1 MDAFFALTGTATAIL
16 QQNVLVVFSVLVF
29 VSVILAVACGLSL
42 AGSRSVGID
51 RIFGT
56 GGAGEGRGAS
66 PLSIRFQDDQFKW
79 LNHFK
84 PLYERFVPSD
94 NDEFT
99 TLRLKMI
106 NAGYRNP
113 WAVSKFYG
121 MRVVLGVGLFAG
133 ILLSGPV
140 LFNQYPFEQILLAAV
155 VGGLMGYF
163 LPVAYIARRTATR
176 KRLIREGFPDAL
188 DMLLVC
194 VEAGLGLDSAIA
206 KVASEIGK
214 AHPILGEE
222 MHLTGLEL
230 RAGKGRQEA
239 LHNLGQRTA
248 VEDVRTLVTLLV
260 QSDAL
265 GTSIGQALRVHSF
278 EMRAK
283 RLLRAEEK
291 AHKIPVKL
299 SFPLIFGLL
308 PVLMVVVLAPAIIR
322 AVQTIGPILK
332 QGMPTVGG

>member
-1 MDAFFALTGTATAIL
+1 MDGFLALSATATGVF
-16 QQNVLVVFSVLVF
+16 QQNILVVFSALVF
-29 VSVILAVACGLSL
+29 LAVILAVAGGLSL
-42 AGSRSVGID
+42 AAGRNTGID

-56 GGAGEGRGAS
+56 GGSGEDRGAK

-79 LNHFK
+79 LNYFK
-84 PLYERFVPSD
+84 PLYERFVPSA
-94 NDEFT
+94 DEFT
-99 TLRLKMI
+99 ILRLKMI

-113 WAVSKFYG
+113 MAVSKFYG
-121 MRVVLGVGLFAG
+121 MRIVLGVGTFAG

-140 LFNQYPFEQILLAAV
+140 LFNQYPFEHILLAAII
-155 VGGLMGYF
+155 GGLMGYF
-163 LPVAYIARRTATR
+163 LPVAFIAQRTATR

-206 KVASEIGK
+206 KVAAEIGK

-222 MHLTGLEL
+222 MNLTGLEL

-239 LHNLGQRTA
+239 LHNLGQRTG
-248 VEDVRTLVTLLV
+248 VEDVRTLVTLLI
-260 QSDAL
+260 QSDSL

-308 PVLMVVVLAPAIIR
+308 PVLMAVVLAPAIIR
-322 AVQTIGPILK
+322 ASQFIFPVLQR
-332 QGMPTVGG
+332 GMPTAGG

>member
-1 MDAFFALTGTATAIL
+1 MDAFFTFANMATAVF
-16 QQNVLVVFSVLVF
+16 QQNVLVVFSALVF
-29 VSVILAVACGLSL
+29 LAVILAVAGGLSL
-42 AGSRSVGID
+42 AGGRNVGIE
-51 RIFGT
+51 RIFGA
-56 GGAGEGRGAS
+56 GGAGEGHGLR
-66 PLSIRFQDDQFKW
+66 PLSIRFQDDQLKW
-79 LNHFK
+79 MNHFK
-84 PLYERFVPSD
+84 PIYERFVPSED
-94 NDEFT
+94 DLT

-113 WAVSKFYG
+113 MAVSKFYG
-121 MRVVLGVGLFAG
+121 MRIVLGAGLFAG

-140 LFNQYPFEQILLAAV
+140 FFSEYPFEKVLLV
-155 VGGLMGYF
+155 SVIGGLVGYF
-163 LPVAYIARRTATR
+163 LPVGFIAQQTRTR
-176 KRLIREGFPDAL
+176 KRLIREGFPDSL

-206 KVASEIGK
+206 KVAAEIGK

-239 LHNLGQRTA
+239 LHNLGQRTG
-248 VEDVRTLVTLLV
+248 VEDVCTMVTLLV
-260 QSDAL
+260 QSDSL

-308 PVLMVVVLAPAIIR
+308 PVLMAVVLAPAIIR
-322 AVQTIGPILK
+322 AVQFLGPVL
-332 QGMPTVGG
+332 QRGMPAPGG

>member
-1 MDAFFALTGTATAIL
+1 MDALFLIADTATGL
-16 QQNVLVVFSVLVF
+16 FQQYALFVISILVF
-29 VSVILAVACGLSL
+29 VSVILAVAGGVTL
-42 AGSRSVGID
+42 AGGRSVGID
-51 RIFGT
+51 RIFGAGGT
-56 GGAGEGRGAS
+56 GEARGFR

-94 NDEFT
+94 DDELT

-113 WAVSKFYG
+113 LAVSKFYG
-121 MRVVLGVGLFAG
+121 MRIVLGLGSFAG
-133 ILLSGPV
+133 ILLSGSV
-140 LFNQYPFEQILLAAV
+140 MFNKYPFEKVLLAAV
-155 VGGLMGYF
+155 VAGLVGYF
-163 LPVAYIARRTATR
+163 LPVAFIARRIATR

-214 AHPILGEE
+214 AHPVLGEE
-222 MHLTGLEL
+222 MNLTGLEL

-239 LHNLGQRTA
+239 LHNLGQRTG

-260 QSDAL
+260 QSDSL

-308 PVLMVVVLAPAIIR
+308 PVLMAVVLAPAIIR
-322 AVQTIGPILK
+322 AAQFIFPVLQR
-332 QGMPTVGG
+332 GMPTPGG

>member
-1 MDAFFALTGTATAIL
+1 
-16 QQNVLVVFSVLVF
+16 
-29 VSVILAVACGLSL
+29 
-42 AGSRSVGID
+42 RSVGIG
-51 RIFGT
+51 RIFGA
-56 GGAGEGRGAS
+56 GGAGEGHRNR

-79 LNHFK
+79 MNHFK
-84 PLYERFVPSD
+84 PIYERFVPSED
-94 NDEFT
+94 DLT

-113 WAVSKFYG
+113 MAVSKFYG
-121 MRVVLGVGLFAG
+121 MRIVLGAGLFAG

-140 LFNQYPFEQILLAAV
+140 FFSQYPFEKILLV
-155 VGGLMGYF
+155 SVIGGLVGYF
-163 LPVAYIARRTATR
+163 LPVAFIARQTATR
-176 KRLIREGFPDAL
+176 KRLIREGFPDSL

-206 KVASEIGK
+206 KVAAEIGK

-239 LHNLGQRTA
+239 LHNLGQRTG
-248 VEDVRTLVTLLV
+248 VEDVCTMVTLLV
-260 QSDAL
+260 QSDSL

-308 PVLMVVVLAPAIIR
+308 PVLMAVVLAPAIIR
-322 AVQTIGPILK
+322 AVQFLGPVL
-332 QGMPTVGG
+332 QRGMPVPGG

>member
-1 MDAFFALTGTATAIL
+1 MDALFALTAAAATIL
-16 QQNVLVVFSVLVF
+16 QQNMLVLVSALVF
-29 VSVILAVACGLSL
+29 LSVILAVAGGLSL
-42 AGSRSVGID
+42 AGGRTAGRE
-51 RIFGT
+51 RIFG
-56 GGAGEGRGAS
+56 GSGAGEGRGS
-66 PLSIRFQDDQFKW
+66 RPLSIRFQDDQFRW

-84 PLYERFVPSD
+84 PLYERFIPSD
-94 NDEFT
+94 DTELS

-113 WAVSKFYG
+113 IAVSKFYG
-121 MRVVLGVGLFAG
+121 MRIVLGVGLFAG
-133 ILLSGPV
+133 ILLLGPV
-140 LFNQYPFEQILLAAV
+140 TFAKTPFEQILLAAV
-155 VGGLMGYF
+155 IAGLIGYF
-163 LPVAYIARRTATR
+163 LPVAYIARRIATR

-214 AHPILGEE
+214 AHPVLGEE
-222 MHLTGLEL
+222 LHLTGLEL

-239 LHNLGQRTA
+239 LHNLGQRTG

-308 PVLMVVVLAPAIIR
+308 PVLMAVVLAPAIIR
-322 AVQTIGPILK
+322 AAQFIFPVLQR
-332 QGMPTVGG
+332 GMPTPGG